1 MGAPDVWRPV
11 GAEHPSSQPDY
22 QTDFPGYARYITTSA
37 FLASHLVGSIV
48 GAGIGVIGAAAL
60 FVFASESAPARA
72 AWGFTLTAFA
82 QVSLASVFGVAAFF
96 QPAIGRAFLEGT
108 RDVAV
113 AVNEDVYGGPLL
125 ATVGVSLL
133 LFTGGAILLGMV
145 QPVAGLG
152 IAIAGVGFAVSAWR
166 SERAPATAAA
176 SESLS

>member
-1 MGAPDVWRPV
+1 M
-11 GAEHPSSQPDY
+11 
-22 QTDFPGYARYITTSA
+22 
-37 FLASHLVGSIV
+37 
-48 GAGIGVIGAAAL
+48 
-60 FVFASESAPARA
+60 
-72 AWGFTLTAFA
+72 
-82 QVSLASVFGVAAFF
+82 FGVAAFF

-152 IAIAGVGFAVSAWR
+152 IAIAGVGFAVSARR